1 MKINAEGVHFIA
13 NAEGF
18 RGKAYV
24 CPAGKLTIGYGHV
37 IGPTEKQRFANGITK
52 EEAEALLE
60 RDLEKYAAAVNK
72 FVQVA
77 LSQGQFNSLVSFC
90 FNVGIT
96 AFARSTLLRKLN
108 DGDYEGAAGEFQR
121 WVNGGGRRLGGLV
134 KRRQLEALMF
144 RGK

>member
-1 MKINAEGVHFIA
+1 MKINADGVHFIA
-13 NAEGF
+13 NQEGF

-37 IGPTEKQRFANGITK
+37 IGPTEKQRFAKGITK

-121 WVNGGGRRLGGLV
+121 WVNGGGRRLAGLV

>member
-1 MKINAEGVHFIA
+1 MKINADGVHFIA
-13 NAEGF
+13 NQEGF

-121 WVNGGGRRLGGLV
+121 WVNGGGRRLAGLV